1 MAKRSQRK
9 EDLDKIRVVIARGI
23 ESGLT
28 FDEASVEASKV
39 LPDEYGRIQGR
50 QKP

>member
-1 MAKRSQRK
+1 MPKRSQKK
-9 EDLDKIRVVIARGI
+9 EDLDHIRVMIKRGMD
-23 ESGLT
+23 SGLT